1 MLDNQGDQIMDG
13 EQRREQLPQRGSAV
27 PDERTGAGAAPDV
40 ASEIRSEVSK
50 DEI

>member
-13 EQRREQLPQRGSAV
+13 EQRGSAV
-27 PDERTGAGAAPDV
+27 ADGRAGAAPDV

-50 DEI
+50 DEIRKSFQYFE